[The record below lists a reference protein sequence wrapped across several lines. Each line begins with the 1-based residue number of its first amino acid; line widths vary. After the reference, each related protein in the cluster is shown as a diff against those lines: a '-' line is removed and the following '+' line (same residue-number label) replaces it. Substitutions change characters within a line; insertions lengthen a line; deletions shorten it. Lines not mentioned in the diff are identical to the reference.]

1 MKYNQLLLLKSPR
14 LFSIPR
20 GWFTFDATGA
30 SVGMGLGMLLATVMP
45 QFTWAQEQASGSR
58 QQVRQTRK
66 DELRLKAEDGVQK
79 DSLQKNNVVTLAA
92 VEATKTTPRLAEV
105 VTAVPKLN
113 EKRLSPEE
121 LRELRRQLLQQR

>member
-1 MKYNQLLLLKSPR
+1 
-14 LFSIPR
+14 
-20 GWFTFDATGA
+20 
-30 SVGMGLGMLLATVMP
+30 MGLGMLLATMMP

-66 DELRLKAEDGVQK
+66 DEVHLKVEDGVQK
-79 DSLQKNNVVTLAA
+79 NSTVTLAA
-92 VEATKTTPRLAEV
+92 VEATKTSPRLAEV